1 MPLPPTGLVGSRP
14 LRTTRLSPPPTVL
27 TGKREAGSPQCRPFS
42 QEVEA
47 TLCDHQCSE
56 ILHLS
61 VRPRPGPAAEDS
73 HGSGTPANLQAHPP
87 PTHMGSAQPS
97 PHPSQAPSANIAR
110 THPGDHTAIEAGQP
124 GVIVGDLLLHH
135 PVGRQCHE
143 TTRMRA
149 GSHQWAL
156 EGTPPHILVQ
166 GACQPR
172 VSRHMPRCRQS
183 VWMPLPGAIPSGGP
197 LSSSCRP
204 SQGPGQMEVQT
215 PGSRAAEG
223 HLL

>member
-1 MPLPPTGLVGSRP
+1 MAQGHPPTC
-14 LRTTRLSPPPTVL
+14 RLT
-27 TGKREAGSPQCRPFS
+27 
-42 QEVEA
+42 
-47 TLCDHQCSE
+47 
-56 ILHLS
+56 
-61 VRPRPGPAAEDS
+61 
-73 HGSGTPANLQAHPP
+73 PP
-87 PTHMGSAQPS
+87 PTHTGSAQPS
-97 PHPSQAPSANIAR
+97 PHPSQAPSANIAQ

-124 GVIVGDLLLHH
+124 GVIIGDLLLHH

-166 GACQPR
+166 GTCQPR

-204 SQGPGQMEVQT
+204 LPGPRSDGGPNSRLLSSRGSPPIT
-215 PGSRAAEG
+215 PYNASIYVALCLCVPRSVDP
-223 HLL
+223 